1 MSDADSFID
10 EVTEEVRRDR
20 MYLLLRR
27 WGWVGVVAVVAIV
40 GGAAFN
46 EYRKARETNQAQ
58 ALGDAILSALA
69 ENGSDERAARLQAVD
84 TSSAGGDAVLNML
97 LAASQAEAGSEQDA
111 VNSLNAIATQG
122 DLPEIYR
129 AIASFKALLLQTDT
143 MPVADRRQQF
153 EALAIPGAPLRL
165 LAEEQLALIDVAEGN
180 TQAAL
185 DRLQALRQDAEA
197 SVDLQQ
203 RAAQLIVALGGEPEP
218 VAAQQG

>member
-46 EYRKARETNQAQ
+46 EYRKARDASQAE

-69 ENGSDERAARLQAVD
+69 ENGSDERATSLQAVEAQ
-84 TSSAGGDAVLNML
+84 SAGGDAVLNML
-97 LAASQAEAGSEQDA
+97 LSAAQVESGSEQEA

-129 AIASFKALLLQTDT
+129 AIASFKALLLQTET
-143 MPVADRRQQF
+143 LPVADRRQQF
-153 EALAIPGAPLRL
+153 EALAAPGAPLRL

-197 SVDLQQ
+197 SVDIQQ
-203 RAAQLIVALGGEPEP
+203 RATQLIIALGGEPAP